1 MGLVLNH
8 IMPNLPKT
16 YIHRVGRT
24 ARAGRD
30 GQAISIITPND
41 IKLLLA
47 VEALT
52 NRKMIE
58 LKVN

>member
-1 MGLVLNH
+1 
-8 IMPNLPKT
+8 MPNLPKT